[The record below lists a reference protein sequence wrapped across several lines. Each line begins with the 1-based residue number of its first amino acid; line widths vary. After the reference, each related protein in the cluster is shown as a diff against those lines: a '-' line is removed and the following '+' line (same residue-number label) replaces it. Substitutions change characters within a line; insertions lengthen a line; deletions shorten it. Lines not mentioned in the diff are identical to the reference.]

1 MKTLFLLLFI
11 SLFSFGVFAQD
22 RFQVGVKAGYTSTKF
37 NLENYDQR
45 LLKIDPDASSG
56 YLAGIY
62 TRVRVFKGLSVQPEL
77 YYARKKGEI
86 SLSGVNN
93 DISVPDSSYTTTTGS
108 LELPLLLHLRLL
120 DFDVASVYAVGG
132 PVVAFNLNDT
142 TEPEVDFAF
151 ENSNWTFLVGGGV
164 EFWRMTVDARYEW
177 SLSNTAN
184 LGDVGKFYNMLTLSV
199 GFKLFGL

>member
-1 MKTLFLLLFI
+1 MKTLFLLLFL
-11 SLFSFGVFAQD
+11 SLLSFGVFAQD
-22 RFQVGVKAGYTSTKF
+22 LFSVGVKAGYTLTKF
-37 NLENYDQR
+37 DLENYNQR
-45 LLKIDPDASSG
+45 LFKIDPDASSG

-77 YYARKKGEI
+77 YYAKKKGEI
-86 SLSGVNN
+86 SFSGVNN
-93 DISVPDSSYTTTTGS
+93 DISIPDSSYTTTAES

-120 DFDVASVYAVGG
+120 DFDVASVYAIGG
-132 PVVAFNLNDT
+132 PVVAFNLSNS
-142 TEPEVDFAF
+142 TEPEVDYVF
-151 ENSNWTFLVGGGV
+151 ENSNWTLLVGGGV